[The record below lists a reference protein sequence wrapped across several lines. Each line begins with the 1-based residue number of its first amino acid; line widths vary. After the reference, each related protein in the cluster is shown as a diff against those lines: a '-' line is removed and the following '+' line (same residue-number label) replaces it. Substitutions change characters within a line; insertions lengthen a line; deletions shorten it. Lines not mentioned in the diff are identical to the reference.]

1 MERLTKMQEDGTVYY
16 TNENLSFGDC
26 LKKLYRLEELEKQI
40 GISLIDYFNL
50 LGKKIYV
57 ISRESYKEYLEDYN
71 NNIDK
76 FYEEE
81 LLDYPK
87 CETIRFLYNDEIVY
101 NYYEDHYYYPIAELG
116 LTWFLTSEEA
126 IRRLEELQT

>member
-76 FYEEE
+76 F
-81 LLDYPK
+81 
-87 CETIRFLYNDEIVY
+87 
-101 NYYEDHYYYPIAELG
+101 
-116 LTWFLTSEEA
+116 
-126 IRRLEELQT
+126 